1 MKKICFQSF
10 LLETLDWQAGSKAPG
25 VWAPGLQLQLLGVGS
40 SQLHGAQLRERDI
53 DTGSAFQILSI
64 RLVIERSYDQQ
75 TDSSEFLRSVSGTE
89 VSRRLPRA
97 C

>member
-1 MKKICFQSF
+1 MFSVVF
-10 LLETLDWQAGSKAPG
+10 AGDSRLAG
-25 VWAPGLQLQLLGVGS
+25 WLQGSRGLGSRAPGLQLLGVS
-40 SQLHGAQLRERDI
+40 SSELHGSQLRERDI

-64 RLVIERSYDQQ
+64 KLVIERTYDQQ